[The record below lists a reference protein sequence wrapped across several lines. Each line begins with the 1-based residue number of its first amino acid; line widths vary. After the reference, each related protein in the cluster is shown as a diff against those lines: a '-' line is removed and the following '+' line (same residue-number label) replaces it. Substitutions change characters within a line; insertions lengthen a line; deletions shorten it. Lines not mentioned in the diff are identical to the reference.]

1 MRNEEQTIRK
11 QGKDLKFTQLIA
23 YILYYNTSCCPKL
36 EQREVFIMNHCPEK
50 IKREVFTKYLCGYTP
65 IELANEFGIHF
76 TTIYRWIERWKK
88 DLSEHTLEE
97 LPFQDMGMVL
107 EYIKNLR
114 RQVDEAERS
123 LSIIH
128 ESKVLQTI
136 PFKERVGMTKK
147 YIEAYPVKLL
157 CRTFEIPVSTLYYYR
172 RKARDETKRQKEE
185 RDLSDAIR
193 TIFMQCRGRLGSE
206 RIRVLLQEKGITV
219 SKRRVG
225 KLMKQMGLSSNKYA
239 NAYYPSNCGLDLE
252 EGADV
257 KIL

>member
-1 MRNEEQTIRK
+1 M
-11 QGKDLKFTQLIA
+11 
-23 YILYYNTSCCPKL
+23 
-36 EQREVFIMNHCPEK
+36 
-50 IKREVFTKYLCGYTP
+50 KYLCGYTP
-65 IELANEFGIHF
+65 IELADEFEIHF
-76 TTIYRWIERWKK
+76 TTVYRWIQKWRK
-88 DLSEHTLEE
+88 DLSQHTLEE

-107 EYIKNLR
+107 EYIKSLK
-114 RQVDEAERS
+114 QQLDEAEHS

-136 PFKERVGMTKK
+136 PFKERVSMAKK

-157 CRTFEIPVSTLYYYR
+157 CRTFEIPASTLYYYR
-172 RKARDETKRQKEE
+172 GKARDETKRQKEE

-193 TIFMQCRGRLGSE
+193 TIFEKCKGRLGAE
-206 RIRVLLQEKGITV
+206 RIRVLLQEQGITV
-219 SKRRVG
+219 SKRRIG

-239 NAYYPSNCGLDLE
+239 NTYYPSNCALDLE